1 MSEVG
6 IEKLNVYA
14 GVAAIDVAELFRG
27 RGLDPERIG
36 NIQQDRRSLGLGFE
50 DPVTSAVNA
59 AKPII
64 DQLGEAAG
72 RIEMLIVS
80 SESGVDYS
88 KSLASYVHRYL
99 GLGPHC
105 RFLEVKQACYGATA
119 ALQMALGYLGSGV
132 SPGGKALVIA
142 TDISLVDARAGY
154 AEPSTGFGAVAMLL
168 GQAPEVLTI
177 DRGAFGL
184 YSYETMDSARP
195 LPTQDIAD
203 VDKSLFAYLDCLGNS
218 FKDYQSRVPEADFVT
233 TFGQLCMHTPF
244 AGIVQAAHR
253 KMMRDVARLSDP
265 AVLRDDFACRL
276 QPSLVYPRQVGNMCS
291 GSLYLALAS
300 LIENR
305 DGDAPVRVGLY
316 AYGSG
321 CSSEFL
327 SGVVDARSRAALA
340 PFAIADALAARTL
353 VSFEQYE
360 ALLRTTL
367 GAIAPVSSR
376 TVRIED
382 DIPLLPARRPR
393 LLALARIA
401 DYERHYEWI

>member
-1 MSEVG
+1 MNGIG

-14 GVAAIDVAELFRG
+14 GVAAIDTTELFRG

-50 DPVTSAVNA
+50 DPVTNAVQA

-64 DQLGEAAG
+64 DQIGGAAD

-80 SESGVDYS
+80 TESGVDYS
-88 KSLASYVHRYL
+88 KSLSSYVHKYL

-119 ALQMALGYLGSGV
+119 ALQMALGYLSSGI
-132 SPGGKALVIA
+132 SPGSKALVIA

-168 GQAPEVLTI
+168 GDAPEVLTV
-177 DRGAFGL
+177 DRGAFGI

-218 FKDYQSRVPEADFVT
+218 FKDYCSRVPEADFT
-233 TFGQLCMHTPF
+233 ASFGQLCMHTPF

-253 KMMRDVARLSDP
+253 KMMRDIAKLTDPVA
-265 AVLRDDFACRL
+265 LREDFARRL
-276 QPSLVYPRQVGNMCS
+276 MPSLVYPRQVGNVCS

-300 LIENR
+300 MIANR
-305 DGDAPVRVGLY
+305 DGDEPVRVGLY
-316 AYGSG
+316 SYGSG
-321 CSSEFL
+321 CSSEFF
-327 SGVVDARSRAALA
+327 SGVVDARSRAAIA
-340 PFAIADALAARTL
+340 PFGIADALAARTI
-353 VSFEQYE
+353 VSFGQYVE
-360 ALLRTTL
+360 LLETTL
-367 GAIAPVSSR
+367 TAIVPVSSR

-382 DIPLLPARRPR
+382 HEPLLPAKRPR
-393 LLALARIA
+393 MLALAKITG
-401 DYERHYEWI
+401 YERHYEWI